1 MFFAKIDESDNEQF
15 QNYQKLIP
23 MDQFVG
29 FVDSEDFFAEQHVA
43 YSIYA
48 EDNDTDG
55 MQLIYKGIFHKGQ
68 ASIEEDVTQKLCK
81 LQKAGQADEDIEP
94 VAKAF
99 SLKLFAAS
107 KSEKANATRAAP
119 KPPWYRK
126 KRFWLGF
133 TALVLLLCVVTL
145 MTIKIVSN
153 SASQTPSVPSQA
165 QLLEQKRYSALEKH
179 YPDAFSD
186 YENRLTEKGDLQ
198 SLKKLQKSVPTNADI
213 PFDIAFLKR
222 DWRAVIKYSD
232 HSLDQSHK
240 ARLAIAYI
248 YDQQPSQAL
257 ALNTELQSQ
266 TLSQMVFLTLVHQG
280 NFDEAEK
287 VGKSLN
293 QHEVAKVLEAGKTYQ
308 SAYEKA
314 RDDAKDTSL
323 SSEDRKKAAINRD
336 NFLKLRQSIGGL
348 TKYESK

>member
-15 QNYQKLIP
+15 QNYQKLIS

-29 FVDSEDFFAEQHVA
+29 FVDSKDFFAEQHVA

-48 EDNDTDG
+48 EDDQTDG
-55 MQLIYKGIFHKGQ
+55 MQLIYKGIFHKER
-68 ASIEEDVTQKLCK
+68 ASIEEDVTQKLRK
-81 LQKAGQADEDIEP
+81 LQKEGQAYEDIEP

-99 SLKLFAAS
+99 ALKLFAAT
-107 KSEKANATRAAP
+107 KSERANATRAAP
-119 KPPWYRK
+119 KPPWHQK
-126 KRFWLGF
+126 KRFWIGF
-133 TALVLLLCVVTL
+133 MAIVTLLCVVALVTV
-145 MTIKIVSN
+145 KIVSS
-153 SASQTPSVPSQA
+153 SASQAPSVPSQA
-165 QLLEQKRYSALEKH
+165 QLLEQKRYSTLEKH
-179 YPDAFSD
+179 YPAAFSD
-186 YENRLTEKGDLQ
+186 YENQLTDKNDLQ
-198 SLKKLQKSVPTNADI
+198 GLKQLQKAVPTNLDI

-222 DWRAVIKYSD
+222 DWQAVIKHSD
-232 HSLDQSHK
+232 HSLNQPHK
-240 ARLAIAYI
+240 ARLAIAYV

-293 QHEVAKVLEAGKTYQ
+293 HREVAKVLKAGKTYQ

-314 RDDAKDTSL
+314 RDDAKNASL
-323 SSEDRKKAAINRD
+323 SSEKRQKAAINRD